1 MSLSLNDVNVL
12 PFVQSV
18 PISKVLKTGF
28 LKALKMQNGMCPYV
42 NIVWNVFVSQIYEEL
57 FGMNSHRYIHNPVED

>member
-1 MSLSLNDVNVL
+1 
-12 PFVQSV
+12 
-18 PISKVLKTGF
+18 
-28 LKALKMQNGMCPYV
+28 MQNGMCPYV